1 MKKTEKTILI
11 QNLSE
16 ELKSA
21 KSTILVDYS
30 GLSVGN
36 QQELKKRLKEVD
48 AKMIVVKN
56 TLFKLAGK
64 GVKLPEEVVAGPVLS
79 GQTALI
85 LAKDDP
91 VSPLKVLADFAKEF
105 EVIKMKVGIVE
116 GAFQDQ
122 EELASLSKLSGK
134 DALQLQVLGGL
145 AAPVYGM
152 VGVLNANINKLIL
165 ILKEAGKKGGDN

>member
-1 MKKTEKTILI
+1 MKKTEKAILI

-21 KSTILVDYS
+21 KSAILVDYS

-36 QQELKKRLKEVD
+36 QQELKKRLKAVD

-56 TLFKLAGK
+56 TLFKLAGES
-64 GVKLPEEVVAGPVLS
+64 VKLPKEVVADSALS

-85 LAKDDP
+85 VANDDP

-105 EVIKMKVGIVE
+105 EVTKMKVGIVE
-116 GAFQDQ
+116 GSFQDK
-122 EELASLSKLSGK
+122 EALTDLSKLPGK
-134 DALQLQVLGGL
+134 NALQLQVLGGL
-145 AAPVYGM
+145 AAPIYGM
-152 VGVLNANINKLIL
+152 VGVLNANMQKLIL
-165 ILKEAGKKGGDN
+165 ILEQASKKGGDN